1 LSHHDYP
8 AGYSCISGH
17 TSVRFQLLNDWLD
30 VCSTRFT
37 VNFLEIWSV
46 DVFAGTLG
54 FVVTI
59 AVIGLLDV
67 LIDKYQY
74 RSELTGF

>member
-1 LSHHDYP
+1 
-8 AGYSCISGH
+8 
-17 TSVRFQLLNDWLD
+17 LLNDWLD
-30 VCSTRFT
+30 VCNTWFP

-46 DVFAGTLG
+46 DVFAGTIG

>member
-8 AGYSCISGH
+8 AGYSFISGH

-46 DVFAGTLG
+46 DVFAVTLG

>member
-1 LSHHDYP
+1 MSHHDYP
-8 AGYSCISGH
+8 ACWSSVSGH
-17 TSVRFQLLNDWLD
+17 TSFSFQLLNDWLD
-30 VCSTRFT
+30 VCSTRIA

-46 DVFAGTLG
+46 DVFAGTIG

>member
-1 LSHHDYP
+1 
-8 AGYSCISGH
+8 
-17 TSVRFQLLNDWLD
+17 
-30 VCSTRFT
+30 
-37 VNFLEIWSV
+37 V
-46 DVFAGTLG
+46 DVFAGTIG

-59 AVIGLLDV
+59 AMIGLLDV

>member
-8 AGYSCISGH
+8 AGYSFISGH
-17 TSVRFQLLNDWLD
+17 TSVRFQLLNDWLN

>member
-1 LSHHDYP
+1 LGHHDYP
-8 AGYSCISGH
+8 ACKPFVSGH

-30 VCSTRFT
+30 VCNIAFT

-46 DVFAGTLG
+46 DVFAGTIG

-59 AVIGLLDV
+59 SVIGLLDV

>member
-1 LSHHDYP
+1 M
-8 AGYSCISGH
+8 II
-17 TSVRFQLLNDWLD
+17 LLVNPLL
-30 VCSTRFT
+30 VVTHPFVFNCSTIGLMFAASGSLSI
-37 VNFLEIWSV
+37 FLEIWSV

-59 AVIGLLDV
+59 AMIGLLDV

>member
-1 LSHHDYP
+1 MSHHDYP
-8 AGYSCISGH
+8 AGYSFISGH

-59 AVIGLLDV
+59 AVISLLDV